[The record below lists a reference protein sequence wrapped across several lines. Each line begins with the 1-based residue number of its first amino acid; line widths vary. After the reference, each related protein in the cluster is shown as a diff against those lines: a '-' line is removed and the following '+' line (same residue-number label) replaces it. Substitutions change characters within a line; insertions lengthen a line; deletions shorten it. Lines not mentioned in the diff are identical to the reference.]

1 MEVEAL
7 GVPNKGD
14 SKNTTV
20 NNFPQTRFHKKEMCL
35 YRGLH
40 ENMNIKKKNR
50 NGSWNDTEEQERYSS
65 RFIYISDQ

>member
-40 ENMNIKKKNR
+40 ENMNIKKK
-50 NGSWNDTEEQERYSS
+50 E
-65 RFIYISDQ
+65 